1 MQKRR
6 LFSTALNRSRSVVT
20 SRAALLSLRSVSSP
34 CSYAP
39 IAPRQQRWYTT
50 DDNKEVGSEVATDSV
65 QDAIKKVRLNFL
77 PPSRPEAL
85 TLTRAVQVVSE
96 YPCVVFM
103 KGTPDAPQC
112 GFSNATIKALNTVGA
127 HYEAF
132 DVLQSAELRDGIKKF
147 TDWPTIPQVFIGGE
161 FVGGC
166 DITLQHLRSG
176 ELTTLLEKAKAL
188 KSQQ

>member
-1 MQKRR
+1 MRGAVRSTAQRR

-112 GFSNATIKALNTVGA
+112 GFSNATIKALNTVGTA
-127 HYEAF
+127 
-132 DVLQSAELRDGIKKF
+132 
-147 TDWPTIPQVFIGGE
+147 TI
-161 FVGGC
+161 
-166 DITLQHLRSG
+166 
-176 ELTTLLEKAKAL
+176 KAL
-188 KSQQ
+188 RLRVSALLRWMESTDHVTGRQVPTTRPSMSCRALS

>member
-1 MQKRR
+1 MRGAVRSTAQRR

-65 QDAIKKVRLNFL
+65 QDAIKK
-77 PPSRPEAL
+77 
-85 TLTRAVQVVSE
+85 VVSE